1 MRQANDDV
9 EILDWFFGTEP
20 VGKLLNWPIGAR
32 KLASSIKQ
40 IHLESKREP
49 ADADAI
55 RQGWDSLSAAVGP
68 MLICHFLGSEE
79 WRDIVPAVSG
89 SGKGWMNVWA
99 DDTLRVVARLVY
111 SDGEPIN
118 VEFSVLPKE

>member
-20 VGKLLNWPIGAR
+20 VGKLLNWPVGAR
-32 KLASSIKQ
+32 KIASAIKQ

-49 ADADAI
+49 AHAASI
-55 RQGWDSLSAAVGP
+55 RQGWDMLSAAVGP
-68 MLICHFLGSEE
+68 MLICHFIGSEE

-99 DDTLRVVARLVY
+99 DDTLRVVASLVY

-118 VEFSVLPKE
+118 VDFSVLPKE